1 MFYVGSENN
10 DWNLYPEDVFFP
22 GTEFLRCEMPVE
34 MSVVSGPTVLLQS
47 SDTGNGGVCHQ
58 YNSSKANI
66 KGEGWIPDRTQWHAN
81 IVLHYSVV
89 GYSSFS
95 P

>member
-1 MFYVGSENN
+1 M
-10 DWNLYPEDVFFP
+10 FFP
-22 GTEFLRCEMPVE
+22 GTEFLRREMPVE

-66 KGEGWIPDRTQWHAN
+66 KGED
-81 IVLHYSVV
+81 
-89 GYSSFS
+89 
-95 P
+95 

>member
-1 MFYVGSENN
+1 MLDTEKCSTWDQKTMTEIYTRKMF
-10 DWNLYPEDVFFP
+10 FFP

-66 KGEGWIPDRTQWHAN
+66 KGEG
-81 IVLHYSVV
+81 
-89 GYSSFS
+89 
-95 P
+95 